1 LDEAEEIR
9 KKKLEEMQRRAQ
21 EEQQQEQQQYNAEL
35 QKQTILRG
43 LLTPDARE
51 RLGRVKMA
59 RPDFGSQVENL
70 IIQLAQQGRIKQKID
85 EPTLVGLLKQI
96 QGQVKKDFN
105 IKRL

>member
-21 EEQQQEQQQYNAEL
+21 EEQQMEQQRQSEEI
-35 QKQTILRG
+35 QKQAILRG
-43 LLTPDARE
+43 LLTPEARE

-59 RPDFGSQVENL
+59 RPDYGSQVETL
-70 IIQLAQQGRIKQKID
+70 IVQLAQQGRIKQKID

-105 IKRL
+105 IRRL